1 MQKLSNVNME
11 IDELEREKF
20 KLKRQMQV
28 VTKKITSSIVK
39 NSLEFNRNVESY
51 ETIRREAEE
60 MLEVI
65 RELRKSMGESRRKCK
80 ASSMVLTRE
89 FKRELAAKLKE
100 ELEIIRTLHKAE
112 CKMRELIQVFLRRF
126 FLKNN
131 RLIREAT
138 FSLLSNFLWKFCS
151 Q

>member
-51 ETIRREAEE
+51 DTIRREAEE

-89 FKRELAAKLKE
+89 FKRELTTKVNE
-100 ELEIIRTLHKAE
+100 QLEIIRTLHKAE
-112 CKMRELIQVFLRRF
+112 CKMRELIQVFLMGI
-126 FLKNN
+126 LE
-131 RLIREAT
+131 IID
-138 FSLLSNFLWKFCS
+138 
-151 Q
+151 